1 MRVVAVFFAVRRAD
15 EGVQILPAPGF
26 LLLFGKRTLPDG
38 EAGNGAFVFGDA
50 VALLG
55 EGLLLLL
62 PGVVV
67 GLLSCLQGGGVGV
80 VRALGGEG
88 GKAGGAVLLA
98 GAQGEGLLVKRGG
111 FAGKG
116 FAGGGGQ
123 ARGLPGG
130 FVGEGYGSGCRCAV
144 FHAPSPAPHE
154 KGIRLFHGEPRALP
168 RFAGEGFYRWFFRFR
183 FPECQSGR
191 WRGWFAAPTPT
202 LPHGGGGIF
211 ACGFVGKGD
220 GAQRGGEVLF
230 FPVEGG
236 LLVGEAA
243 AQLFALLLVGGG
255 AVFGLL
261 QRAAGVFGGG
271 FGGGDGA
278 LLGGFFAVGVAL
290 AEDDAAGGEGL
301 CVGLL

>member
-1 MRVVAVFFAVRRAD
+1 MLLLG
-15 EGVQILPAPGF
+15 EGVLPG
-26 LLLFGKRTLPDG
+26 G
-38 EAGNGAFVFGDA
+38 EAFAGAFVFGEA
-50 VALLG
+50 MLVG
-55 EGLLLLL
+55 SEGLLLLL

-123 ARGLPGG
+123 ARGLP
-130 FVGEGYGSGCRCAV
+130 FAFCGEGC
-144 FHAPSPAPHE
+144 
-154 KGIRLFHGEPRALP
+154 
-168 RFAGEGFYRWFFRFR
+168 
-183 FPECQSGR
+183 
-191 WRGWFAAPTPT
+191 
-202 LPHGGGGIF
+202 
-211 ACGFVGKGD
+211 D
-220 GAQRGGEVLF
+220 GARGGKVLF
-230 FPVEGG
+230 FLVEGG

-243 AQLFALLLVGGG
+243 AQLFALLLVGSH

-261 QRAAGVFGGG
+261 QRAAGVFGSG

-278 LLGGFFAVGVAL
+278 LLGGFFGVGVAL
-290 AEDDAAGGEGL
+290 AEDGAAGGAGL
-301 CVGLL
+301 CVGVL